1 MRQLRTEMPDKN
13 IDLRLIKRLLPYLWK
28 HRIRIAIA
36 LIALIF
42 AKLANV
48 LVPVALKNIV
58 DALDDPSELLVV
70 PLGLLFAYGALR
82 FSTTLFQELRN
93 AVFARA
99 AQRTTRELTLDVF
112 KHLHELSMR
121 FHLDRQTGGVSR
133 DLERG
138 SLSVSRLLNYLTF
151 SVIPTLFE
159 LLVVCGI
166 LFMSFEVSFALITIT
181 TIVVYGVYTIKVTQW
196 RLKYRIKMNKADS
209 AANTAAID
217 SLLNY
222 ETVKY
227 FGNEVYELDRY
238 NSHLLEWEADSVKSQ
253 LSLALLNVGQGVIV
267 AGGLIA
273 LMIMAASS
281 VASGAITIGEFV
293 MLNAFMIQLVIPL
306 NFLGTIF
313 REIKHCLVDMARM
326 FGILDE
332 ALEIEDGP
340 NAKPL
345 ESGKYP
351 IAFDKV
357 SFSYR
362 PDRQI
367 LHEVSFEVPAG
378 KRVAVVGPS
387 GSGKSTIA
395 RLLFRF
401 YQPDSGTVFLGGE
414 SIDQLQLKSLRSAI
428 GVVPQDS
435 VLFND
440 TLAYNVAYG
449 RPGASETEVLK
460 AIDQANLSGLLA
472 RLPDG
477 LKTQVGERGLKLSG
491 GEKQRVAIARAVIKD
506 PPVLILD
513 EATSSLDSI
522 SEQAIQSALDNVSRQ
537 RTTLVIAHRLS
548 TVIDADRIYVLDAG
562 KIVESGTH
570 DELLASRGQYH
581 QLWKIQQE
589 QAETVIE

>member
-1 MRQLRTEMPDKN
+1 VRPLRTEMPDEH
-13 IDLRLIKRLLPYLWK
+13 IDLRLVKRLFPYLWK
-28 HRIRIAIA
+28 HRYRVAIA
-36 LIALIF
+36 LTFLIL

-48 LVPVALKNIV
+48 LVPIALKNIV
-58 DALDDPSELLVV
+58 DSLDSPPELVALPI
-70 PLGLLFAYGALR
+70 GLLLAYGALR
-82 FSTTLFQELRN
+82 FSTTLFQEVRN

-112 KHLHELSMR
+112 KHLHDLSMR

-138 SLSVSRLLNYLTF
+138 SQSVSRLLNYLTF
-151 SVIPTLFE
+151 SVVPTLFE
-159 LLVVCGI
+159 LVVVCGI
-166 LFMSFEVSFALITIT
+166 LFTSFEVSFALVTIG
-181 TIVVYGVYTIKVTQW
+181 TILIYGVYTIKVTQW

-227 FGNEVYELDRY
+227 FSNEKYEFERY
-238 NSHLLEWEADSVKSQ
+238 NSHLLEWESESVKSQ
-253 LSLALLNVGQGVIV
+253 LSLALLNVGQGAII
-267 AGGLIA
+267 AGGLIG
-273 LMIMAASS
+273 LMFMAASS
-281 VASGAITIGEFV
+281 VANGEITIGEFV

-332 ALEIEDGP
+332 VLEIKDIE
-340 NAKPL
+340 NAKKL
-345 ESGKYP
+345 DASEFAVK
-351 IAFDKV
+351 FDKV

-367 LHEVSFEVPAG
+367 LFDVSFEVPAG

-401 YQPDSGTVFLGGE
+401 YQPNGGVISLSGE
-414 SIDQLQLKSLRSAI
+414 PIDKLRLRDLRDAI

-440 TLAYNVAYG
+440 TLAYNISYG
-449 RPGASETEVLK
+449 RPGVGESEILH
-460 AIDQANLSGLLA
+460 AIDKANLSGLLA

-477 LKTQVGERGLKLSG
+477 LETQVGERGLKLSG
-491 GEKQRVAIARAVIKD
+491 GEKQRVAIARAIVKD
-506 PPVLILD
+506 PSVLILD

-522 SEQAIQSALDNVSRQ
+522 SEQAIQMALDNVSQQ

-562 KIVESGTH
+562 RIVESGTH
-570 DELLASRGQYH
+570 DQLLAAHGQYH
-581 QLWKIQQE
+581 QLWQIQQE
-589 QAETVIE
+589 QTEIG

>member
-1 MRQLRTEMPDKN
+1 MPDEN
-13 IDLRLIKRLLPYLWK
+13 IDLRLVKRLLPYLWK
-28 HRIRIAIA
+28 HRYRVTIA
-36 LIALIF
+36 LTFLIL

-48 LVPVALKNIV
+48 LVPIALKNIV
-58 DALDDPSELLVV
+58 DSLDSPPDLVV
-70 PLGLLFAYGALR
+70 LPIGLLLAYGALR
-82 FSTTLFQELRN
+82 FSTTLCQEVRN

-112 KHLHELSMR
+112 RHLHKLSMR

-138 SLSVSRLLNYLTF
+138 SQSVSRLLNYLTF
-151 SVIPTLFE
+151 SVVPTLFE
-159 LLVVCGI
+159 LLLVCGI
-166 LFMSFEVSFALITIT
+166 LFTSFKISFALVTIG
-181 TIVVYGVYTIKVTQW
+181 TILIYGVYSIKVTQW

-209 AANTAAID
+209 AANTVAID

-227 FGNEVYELDRY
+227 FGNEEYEFERY
-238 NSHLLEWEADSVKSQ
+238 NSHLLEWESDSVKSQ
-253 LSLALLNVGQGVIV
+253 LSLALLNVGQGVII

-273 LMIMAASS
+273 LMIMAAAS
-281 VASGAITIGEFV
+281 VATAEITIGEFV

-332 ALEIEDGP
+332 PLEIKDID
-340 NAKPL
+340 NAKKL
-345 ESGKYP
+345 SATEYP
-351 IAFDKV
+351 IIFDKV

-367 LHEVSFEVPAG
+367 LSDVSFEVPAG

-401 YQPDSGTVFLGGE
+401 YQSDSGVVSLSGVP
-414 SIDQLQLKSLRSAI
+414 IDQLRIRDLRDAI

-435 VLFND
+435 ILFND
-440 TLAYNVAYG
+440 TLAYNIAYG
-449 RPGASETEVLK
+449 RPGASESEVLK
-460 AIDQANLSGLLA
+460 AIEKANLSGLLA

-477 LKTQVGERGLKLSG
+477 LETDVGERGLKLSG
-491 GEKQRVAIARAVIKD
+491 GEKQRVAIARAIIKD
-506 PPVLILD
+506 PPILILD

-570 DELLASRGQYH
+570 NQLLASRGQYH

-589 QAETVIE
+589 QAETVIG

>member
-1 MRQLRTEMPDKN
+1 MRQLRTEMPDEN

-28 HRIRIAIA
+28 HRFRIAIA

-166 LFMSFEVSFALITIT
+166 LFMNFEVSFALITIT

-227 FGNEVYELDRY
+227 FGNEAYEFDRY

-281 VASGAITIGEFV
+281 VAGGSITIGEFV

-332 ALEIEDGP
+332 ALEIEDESD
-340 NAKPL
+340 AKPL

-401 YQPDSGTVFLGGE
+401 YQPDSGTISLGNE
-414 SIDQLQLKSLRSAI
+414 AIEQLQLKSLRRAI

-449 RPGASETEVLK
+449 RPGASEAEVLK
-460 AIDQANLSGLLA
+460 AIDRANLSGLLA

-477 LKTQVGERGLKLSG
+477 LETQVGERGLKLSG
-491 GEKQRVAIARAVIKD
+491 GEKQRVAIARAIIKD

-522 SEQAIQSALDNVSRQ
+522 SEQAIQSALDNVSKQ

-548 TVIDADRIYVLDAG
+548 TVIDADKIYVLDAG

-570 DELLASRGQYH
+570 DELLAARGQYH

-589 QAETVIE
+589 QAETLIE

>member
-1 MRQLRTEMPDKN
+1 MSDEN

-70 PLGLLFAYGALR
+70 PLGLLLAYGALR

-99 AQRTTRELTLDVF
+99 AQRTTRQLTLDVF

-138 SLSVSRLLNYLTF
+138 SQSVSRLLNYLTF

-166 LFMSFEVSFALITIT
+166 LFMSFEVSFVLITIT

-196 RLKYRIKMNKADS
+196 RLKYRIEMNKADS

-227 FGNEVYELDRY
+227 FGNEVYEFDRY
-238 NSHLLEWEADSVKSQ
+238 NSHLMEWEAESVKSQ

-340 NAKPL
+340 DAKPL
-345 ESGKYP
+345 ESGEYP
-351 IAFDKV
+351 IVFDKV

-401 YQPDSGTVFLGGE
+401 YQPDSGAVFIGGE
-414 SIDQLQLKSLRSAI
+414 PIDQLQLKSLRGAI
-428 GVVPQDS
+428 GVVPQDC

-449 RPGASETEVLK
+449 RPGAGEAEVLK
-460 AIDQANLSGLLA
+460 AIDRANLSGLLA

-491 GEKQRVAIARAVIKD
+491 GEKQRVAIARAIIKD

-522 SEQAIQSALDNVSRQ
+522 SEQAIQSALDSVSRR

-548 TVIDADRIYVLDAG
+548 TVIDADKIYVLDAG
-562 KIVESGTH
+562 KIVESGAH
-570 DELLASRGQYH
+570 EDLLAARGQYH

-589 QAETVIE
+589 QAEKVTE

>member
-1 MRQLRTEMPDKN
+1 MRPLRTEMPDEN
-13 IDLRLIKRLLPYLWK
+13 IDLRLVKRLLPYLWK
-28 HRIRIAIA
+28 HRYRVTIA
-36 LIALIF
+36 LTFLIL

-48 LVPVALKNIV
+48 LVPIALKNIV
-58 DALDDPSELLVV
+58 DSLDSPPDLVV
-70 PLGLLFAYGALR
+70 LPIGLLLAYGALR

-112 KHLHELSMR
+112 RHLHELSMR

-138 SLSVSRLLNYLTF
+138 SQSVSRLLNYLTF
-151 SVIPTLFE
+151 SVVPTLFE
-159 LLVVCGI
+159 LLLVCGI
-166 LFMSFEVSFALITIT
+166 LFTSFEISFALVTIG
-181 TIVVYGVYTIKVTQW
+181 TILIYGVYTIKVTQW

-227 FGNEVYELDRY
+227 FGNEGYEFERY
-238 NSHLLEWEADSVKSQ
+238 NSHLLEWESDSVKSQ
-253 LSLALLNVGQGVIV
+253 LSLALLNVGQGAII

-273 LMIMAASS
+273 LMIMAAAS
-281 VASGAITIGEFV
+281 VATGEITIGEFV

-332 ALEIEDGP
+332 PLEIKDIDNVKKLSATE
-340 NAKPL
+340 
-345 ESGKYP
+345 YP
-351 IAFDKV
+351 IIFDKV

-367 LHEVSFEVPAG
+367 LSDVSFEVPAG

-401 YQPDSGTVFLGGE
+401 YQSDSGVVSLSGVP
-414 SIDQLQLKSLRSAI
+414 IDQLRIRDLRDAI

-435 VLFND
+435 ILFND
-440 TLAYNVAYG
+440 TLAYNIAYG
-449 RPGASETEVLK
+449 RPGASESEVLK
-460 AIDQANLSGLLA
+460 AIEKANLSGLLA

-477 LKTQVGERGLKLSG
+477 LETDVGERGLKLSG
-491 GEKQRVAIARAVIKD
+491 GEKQRVAIARAIIKD

-562 KIVESGTH
+562 KIVESGAH
-570 DELLASRGQYH
+570 DQLLASRGQYH

-589 QAETVIE
+589 QAETVIG

>member
-1 MRQLRTEMPDKN
+1 
-13 IDLRLIKRLLPYLWK
+13 
-28 HRIRIAIA
+28 
-36 LIALIF
+36 
-42 AKLANV
+42 
-48 LVPVALKNIV
+48 
-58 DALDDPSELLVV
+58 VV
-70 PLGLLFAYGALR
+70 
-82 FSTTLFQELRN
+82 
-93 AVFARA
+93 
-99 AQRTTRELTLDVF
+99 
-112 KHLHELSMR
+112 
-121 FHLDRQTGGVSR
+121 
-133 DLERG
+133 
-138 SLSVSRLLNYLTF
+138 
-151 SVIPTLFE
+151 PTLFE
-159 LLVVCGI
+159 LLLVCGI
-166 LFMSFEVSFALITIT
+166 LFTSFKISFALVTIG
-181 TIVVYGVYTIKVTQW
+181 TILIYGVYTIKVTQW

-227 FGNEVYELDRY
+227 FGNEEYEFERY
-238 NSHLLEWEADSVKSQ
+238 NSHLLEWESDSVKSQ
-253 LSLALLNVGQGVIV
+253 LSLALLNVGQGVII

-273 LMIMAASS
+273 LMIMAAAS
-281 VASGAITIGEFV
+281 VATAEITIGEFV

-332 ALEIEDGP
+332 PLEIKDID
-340 NAKPL
+340 NAKKL
-345 ESGKYP
+345 SATEYP
-351 IAFDKV
+351 IIFDKV

-367 LHEVSFEVPAG
+367 LSDVSFEVPAG

-401 YQPDSGTVFLGGE
+401 YQSDSGVVSLSGVP
-414 SIDQLQLKSLRSAI
+414 IDQLRIRDLRDAI

-435 VLFND
+435 ILFND
-440 TLAYNVAYG
+440 TLAYNIAYG
-449 RPGASETEVLK
+449 RPGASESEVLK
-460 AIDQANLSGLLA
+460 AIEKANLSGLLA

-477 LKTQVGERGLKLSG
+477 LETHVGERGLKLSG
-491 GEKQRVAIARAVIKD
+491 GEKQRVAIARAIIKD

-548 TVIDADRIYVLDAG
+548 TVIDADRIYVLDGG

-570 DELLASRGQYH
+570 DQLLASRGQYH

-589 QAETVIE
+589 QAETVIG

>member
-1 MRQLRTEMPDKN
+1 VRPLRTEMPDEN
-13 IDLRLIKRLLPYLWK
+13 IDLRLVKRLLPYLWK
-28 HRIRIAIA
+28 HRYRVGIA
-36 LIALIF
+36 LTFLIL

-48 LVPVALKNIV
+48 LVPIALKNIV
-58 DALDDPSELLVV
+58 DSLDSPSELVV
-70 PLGLLFAYGALR
+70 LPIGLLLAYGALR
-82 FSTTLFQELRN
+82 FSTTLFQEVRN

-112 KHLHELSMR
+112 RHLHELSMR

-138 SLSVSRLLNYLTF
+138 SQSVSRLLNYLTF
-151 SVIPTLFE
+151 SVVPTLFE
-159 LLVVCGI
+159 LVVVCGI
-166 LFMSFEVSFALITIT
+166 LFSSFEVSFVLITIG
-181 TIVVYGVYTIKVTQW
+181 TILIYGVYTIKVTQW

-227 FGNEVYELDRY
+227 FGNEEYEFERY
-238 NSHLLEWEADSVKSQ
+238 NSHLLEWESDSVKSQ
-253 LSLALLNVGQGVIV
+253 LSLALLNVGQGLII

-281 VASGAITIGEFV
+281 VATGEITIGEFV

-332 ALEIEDGP
+332 ALEITDVD
-340 NAKPL
+340 NAKKL
-345 ESGKYP
+345 SASEYP
-351 IAFDKV
+351 IVFDKV

-367 LHEVSFEVPAG
+367 LCDVSFEVPAG

-401 YQPDSGTVFLGGE
+401 YQPDHGVISLSGE
-414 SIDQLQLKSLRSAI
+414 PIEELRIRDLRGAI

-440 TLAYNVAYG
+440 TLAYNIAYG
-449 RPGASETEVLK
+449 RPGVSESEIIH

-477 LKTQVGERGLKLSG
+477 LETQVGERGLKLSG
-491 GEKQRVAIARAVIKD
+491 GEKQRVAIARAIIKD

-522 SEQAIQSALDNVSRQ
+522 SEQAIQLALDNVSQQ

-548 TVIDADRIYVLDAG
+548 TVIDADRIYVLDEG

-570 DELLASRGQYH
+570 DQLLAAQGQYH

-589 QAETVIE
+589 QAEIVLG